1 MKLLFV
7 VQRYGEA
14 VVGGAERYV
23 RDQARALVAAGHQ
36 VDVVT
41 SCATSYEDWADD
53 YAPGPET
60 ESGVAVHRL
69 SVVEPR
75 PNGRFL
81 PLHVRAVDRGQPQLW
96 PWSQQRWASLMG
108 PELRNGAST
117 VAGLARRSDVVVM
130 VGYHYA
136 HTLTLTRAAAA
147 FAPTVVA
154 PTAHPEG
161 AFFVGVVRRMFEY
174 CDLALCLSQAEASI
188 VRDIGGPHQEVS
200 VVGCPV
206 VAPGAPSQAE
216 IQTSLSAYGVGDGP
230 YLVVVGRVDPA
241 KGSDEIVEYVRALRR
256 SSMPTLRLVIVGP
269 GSEPGEHDGV
279 ITTGFVSEE
288 DKLALIAGSVALVQ
302 PSYMESF
309 SISLMEGWLLG
320 RPAIVQGA
328 NRVLAEHL
336 WRSGGGLAYGD
347 LPSFELAVATL
358 LSSAELRDH
367 CAKAGRDYCL
377 SEFDTDAVNRRFLT
391 AMELA
396 IDIGGTR
403 LQIHSEVV

>member
-23 RDQARALVAAGHQ
+23 RDQARSLAAAGDHVQ
-36 VDVVT
+36 VVT

-53 YAPGPET
+53 YVPGTEI
-60 ESGVAVHRL
+60 ESGVVVHRL
-69 SVVEPR
+69 PVVEPR
-75 PNGRFL
+75 PNDRFL

-108 PELRNGAST
+108 PEIRGGREAVSE
-117 VAGLARRSDVVVM
+117 LARESDVVVM

-147 FAPTVVA
+147 FTPTVVV

-161 AFFVGVVRRMFEY
+161 AFFVGLVRRMFEY
-174 CDLALCLSQAEASI
+174 CDLALCLSHAEASI
-188 VRDIGGPHQEVS
+188 VEGVGGPYQEVS

-206 VAPGAPSQAE
+206 LAPKSPSEAKTRTVLAE
-216 IQTSLSAYGVGDGP
+216 YGVGEGP

-241 KGSDEIVEYVRALRR
+241 KGSDEVVDYVRAMRR
-256 SSMPTLRLVIVGP
+256 SSTPTLKLVVVGP

-279 ITTGFVSEE
+279 IITGFVPEE
-288 DKLALIAGSVALVQ
+288 DKLALIAGSTALVQ

-336 WRSGGGLAYGD
+336 ERSGGGLAYDD
-347 LPSFELAVATL
+347 LASFELAVAAL
-358 LSSAELRDH
+358 LSSAELRRV
-367 CAKAGRDYCL
+367 CAEAGRDYCL
-377 SEFDTDAVNRRFLT
+377 SEFDTNAVNRRFLT

-396 IDIGGTR
+396 IDLGRAR